1 MWIIDVASVVLL
13 LLVPAVLWAI
23 PRTRRAVGSWTLAW
37 KTVPVGC
44 LGFVILCS
52 LFKWVLKWLVPSV
65 GVASW
70 AAFLLALFASW
81 AGIVAAV
88 RLVRRKFAAPGSCG
102 DWISAVA
109 VYLFY
114 GFVFTIVI
122 RILIGAIFMRGDYRG
137 KWRDYPFCSDPPL
150 VFGECSIH
158 PFLAEYDYRMRFGNG
173 GEAPT
178 VPLMTNTGG
187 RTYFNIY
194 RLRDGRFYF
203 TDKTFDYLVDP
214 ASEKVFY
221 LDAFEGRIYAA
232 PLPNRKVT
240 SWSGVSRHGDKVVQ
254 KFNDLT
260 VEAQDVNT
268 VFYGMVYHGCIAR
281 GRFIPASE
289 QPEAPIERLMRPSL
303 QITRVS
309 P

>member
-1 MWIIDVASVVLL
+1 MWIINVASVVLL

-23 PRTRRAVGSWTLAW
+23 PRTRRSVGSWTLAW

-52 LFKWVLKWLVPSV
+52 LLGWVLKRIVPSA

-70 AAFLLALFASW
+70 ATLLLALFASW
-81 AGIVAAV
+81 AGIVAVV
-88 RLVRRKFAAPGSCG
+88 RMVRRKFAASGSFN
-102 DWISAVA
+102 WLPSVA
-109 VYLFY
+109 IFLFY
-114 GFVFTIVI
+114 GVVFTIVI
-122 RILIGAIFMRGDYRG
+122 WVLAGVLLMRGDYRG
-137 KWRDYPFCSDPPL
+137 KWRDYPFCSDPPI

-158 PFLAEYDYRMRFGNG
+158 PFLAEYDYRIRFGNG

-178 VPLMTNTGG
+178 VLLMTNTGG

-194 RLRDGRFYF
+194 RLRDGRFYL
-203 TDKTFDYLVDP
+203 TDKDFDYLVDP
-214 ASEKVFY
+214 ASQKVSY
-221 LDAFEGRIYAA
+221 LNAFEGRIYAA
-232 PLPNRKVT
+232 PLPNRKIT
-240 SWSGVSRHGDKVVQ
+240 SWSGLFRNGENVVQ
-254 KFNDLT
+254 TFNDLT
-260 VEAQDVNT
+260 VEAQNVNT
-268 VFYGMVYHGCIAR
+268 AFEGMVYHCCIAC

-289 QPEAPIERLMRPSL
+289 HPETPIERHMRPSL

>member
-1 MWIIDVASVVLL
+1 MWMINVASVVLL
-13 LLVPAVLWAI
+13 LFVPAVLWAI

-52 LFKWVLKWLVPSV
+52 LLKRVLIWIVPSA

-70 AAFLLALFASW
+70 AALLLALFASW
-81 AGIVAAV
+81 AGIVAVV
-88 RLVRRKFAAPGSCG
+88 RLIRRKFAASGG
-102 DWISAVA
+102 FDWIPAVA

-114 GFVFTIVI
+114 GFVFTIAI
-122 RILIGAIFMRGDYRG
+122 YILTIAIFMRGDYRG
-137 KWRDYPFCSDPPL
+137 KWREYRFCAEPPL
-150 VFGECSIH
+150 AFEARSIH
-158 PFLAEYDYRMRFGNG
+158 PFLAEYDYRVRFGNG

-178 VPLMTNTGG
+178 APLMTNTGG
-187 RTYFNIY
+187 RIYFNIY

-203 TDKTFDYLVDP
+203 TDKNYDYLVDP

-221 LDAFEGRIYAA
+221 LDALEGRIHAA
-232 PLPNRKVT
+232 PLPNRKIT
-240 SWSGVSRHGDKVVQ
+240 SWSGLSRRGDKVVQ

-260 VEAQDVNT
+260 VEARDVNT

-289 QPEAPIERLMRPSL
+289 SSEKPIKRFMRSALP
-303 QITRVS
+303 ITRES